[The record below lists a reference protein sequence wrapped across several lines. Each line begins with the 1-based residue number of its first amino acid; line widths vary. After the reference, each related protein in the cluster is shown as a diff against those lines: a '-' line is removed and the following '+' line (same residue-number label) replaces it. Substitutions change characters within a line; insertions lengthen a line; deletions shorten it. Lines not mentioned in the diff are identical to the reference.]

1 MRTLGIETSCDET
14 AAAVVEDGR
23 FVRSSAVATQ
33 EDLHAEYGGVVPEI
47 AGRAHVERILPVIDR
62 ALNAAGITLDDLD
75 AVAVGHRPG
84 LIGSLLVGV
93 AAAKS
98 IAWAKGIPL
107 VGVDH
112 VQAHL
117 YAPLLIDAP
126 TRTEQQ
132 PRHGAGTGHDDEPR
146 ALGLAPREGERDPYP
161 ALGLVVSGGHT
172 AIYRCDAPHR
182 LTRLGST
189 IDDAVGEVYDKVAT
203 ILGLEYPGGP
213 RVDALAAQEGAD
225 DRAADFPISR
235 LAKDS
240 LDFSFSGLKTA
251 VLYEVRGKPASTR
264 PGKPQP
270 PAPPPLT
277 DDRARDIAAS
287 FQRAAIG
294 AITLKLARAFE
305 TQPGCT
311 TLLVGG
317 GVSANSRLRTDLQ
330 TFCARRGITL
340 RLAPMKYCIDNGA
353 MIAGLGE
360 RVLAEGITSDLGLAP
375 IPTTAC

>member
-1 MRTLGIETSCDET
+1 MRVLGIETSCDET
-14 AAAVVEDGR
+14 AASVVENGR
-23 FVRSSAVATQ
+23 LVRSSAVATQ
-33 EDLHAEYGGVVPEI
+33 EELHAEYGGVVPEI
-47 AGRAHVERILPVIDR
+47 AGRAHVERILPVIER
-62 ALNAAGITLDDLD
+62 ALRDAGQTFETID

-93 AAAKS
+93 SAGKS
-98 IAWAKGIPL
+98 IAWARGLPL

-117 YAPLLIDAP
+117 YAPLLIDKAGDG
-126 TRTEQQ
+126 TESNNPQ
-132 PRHGAGTGHDDEPR
+132 HDEPG
-146 ALGLAPREGERDPYP
+146 ALVPAPREDPRDPYP

-213 RVDALAAQEGAD
+213 RVDALAAQADAD

-235 LAKDS
+235 LDRDS

-251 VLYEVRGKPASTR
+251 VLYEVKGRPASTR

-270 PAPPPLT
+270 PPPPALT
-277 DDRARDIAAS
+277 DSRKRDIAAS
-287 FQRAAIG
+287 FQRAA
-294 AITLKLARAFE
+294 
-305 TQPGCT
+305 
-311 TLLVGG
+311 VGG
-317 GVSANSRLRTDLQ
+317 DHAEAGAGVRPRAELQDAAGGRGRVGEHAPAWGPAVVLRG
-330 TFCARRGITL
+330 ARDR
-340 RLAPMKYCIDNGA
+340 APPRPD
-353 MIAGLGE
+353 E
-360 RVLAEGITSDLGLAP
+360 VLHR
-375 IPTTAC
+375 